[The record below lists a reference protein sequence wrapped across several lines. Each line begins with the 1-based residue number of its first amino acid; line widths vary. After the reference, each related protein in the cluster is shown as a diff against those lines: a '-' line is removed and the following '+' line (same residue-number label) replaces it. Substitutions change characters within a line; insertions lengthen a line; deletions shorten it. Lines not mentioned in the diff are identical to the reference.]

1 MIIGIDASRN
11 RSGGTIA
18 HMVGLISELI
28 PSDHGIAEIHI
39 WSYKNLLDE
48 IPERPWLTK
57 HNPPFLEKNIFMQ
70 LFWQRFLFKKEL
82 EINKCMLVF
91 NTTASSIGKFK
102 PNVTLSQDML
112 PFEPGEM
119 ERYKFGLGRIRLFC
133 LKILYVRALRFSS
146 AVIFLTN
153 YASRMI
159 QKVTGPIGNSKII
172 PHGVNDSFSNIQIQR
187 TWSDSPMEEIRCVY
201 VSSAAPY
208 KHQWHVVRAIKLLR
222 DQGLPVTL
230 TLVGGGAGYSQKR
243 LDREIKLSDPM
254 DTFVTQH
261 AFIHID
267 RIPAFLSESDL
278 FIFASSCE
286 NMPVTLIEGMASGL
300 PIACSDRGPM
310 PEVLGEGGVYFDP
323 EKPSSIA
330 AAIDS
335 LIKDTTL
342 RMEGIKISRKISAEY
357 LWKTSSR
364 KTFDFLAKTINLN
377 KSS

>member
-1 MIIGIDASRN
+1 
-11 RSGGTIA
+11 
-18 HMVGLISELI
+18 
-28 PSDHGIAEIHI
+28 
-39 WSYKNLLDE
+39 
-48 IPERPWLTK
+48 
-57 HNPPFLEKNIFMQ
+57 
-70 LFWQRFLFKKEL
+70 
-82 EINKCMLVF
+82 
-91 NTTASSIGKFK
+91 
-102 PNVTLSQDML
+102 
-112 PFEPGEM
+112 
-119 ERYKFGLGRIRLFC
+119 
-133 LKILYVRALRFSS
+133 
-146 AVIFLTN
+146 
-153 YASRMI
+153 
-159 QKVTGPIGNSKII
+159 
-172 PHGVNDSFSNIQIQR
+172 
-187 TWSDSPMEEIRCVY
+187 MEEIRCVY

-243 LDREIKLSDPM
+243 LDREIELSDPM
-254 DTFVTQH
+254 DAFVTQH
-261 AFIHID
+261 SFIHID

-330 AAIDS
+330 AAVRS
-335 LIKDTTL
+335 LVKDTTL

-364 KTFDFLAKTINLN
+364 KTFDFLVKTINLN
-377 KSS
+377 KSSRIKQ